1 MPAKKPSY
9 EQAQLQVQLYDLRRE
24 ARLRAARKWFAQNFF
39 VEKMEDVQKLAPPGS
54 KHDASVRMLIGY
66 WEMVCQL
73 LECGLLHEELFFH
86 TTNEQYL
93 VWQRLK
99 PVMPEFRKRFRNPHM
114 LENLEKAAKRY
125 EKWMQRRAPG
135 HLELWREFS
144 EQMRKSA
151 AGKS

>member
-1 MPAKKPSY
+1 MATKKPSY
-9 EQAQLQVQLYDLRRE
+9 QQAQLQVELYDLRRE

-66 WEMVCQL
+66 WEMVCQM

-99 PVMPEFRKRFRNPHM
+99 AVMPEFRKRYHNPHM
-114 LENLEKAAKRY
+114 LEYLEKAAKHY
-125 EKWMQRRAPG
+125 EKWMQRREPG
-135 HLELWREFS
+135 QLEAVLQCM
-144 EQMRKSA
+144 EQMRK
-151 AGKS
+151 AGEK